1 MARVLLAWELG
12 DGFGHVTRLLPV
24 ARRLREAGHDC
35 VFAVRSLENSHVV
48 LAPEGFTFVQAPFAI
63 PAVERGQEKAPMS
76 TFGDILATVGFADV
90 HRLLPMVTAWQGLI
104 DVVDPALIVT
114 DYAPGVC
121 VAAYG
126 VRPVVNIGD
135 GFVLPPPELDR
146 FPPFRDAPPR
156 IDEAK
161 ILATLQEV
169 QRRRGR
175 PVPPTA
181 PSILAGSGVFVIT
194 LPELDFYGKHRQQPA
209 IGTLTQLPPPLEEE
223 PEEDYFGYLSLSYP
237 HTVKVLDG
245 LAQSGRTGR
254 IYLRDAAPQDIRAWR
269 ERGLAILDR
278 PQPMREA
285 VGRARVIVHHGGV
298 GTVETVLALGRPQL
312 VVPRHQEQRGNANAL
327 GSMRVA
333 VSMRSGGQFEPSHV
347 IQALTHLVETEHFRH
362 NAGVIARRLAERS
375 PSRVLDAITAHCLSF
390 CG

>member
-12 DGFGHVTRLLPV
+12 DGFGHITRLLPI

-63 PAVERGQEKAPMS
+63 PASPPGQEKEPMS
-76 TFGDILATVGFADV
+76 TFGDILATVGFTDV
-90 HRLLPMVTAWQGLI
+90 NRLLPMVTAWQGLI

-121 VAAYG
+121 LAAYG
-126 VRPVVNIGD
+126 ARPVVNIGD
-135 GFVLPPPELDR
+135 GFILPPPELDR

-156 IDEAK
+156 TDEAK
-161 ILATLQEV
+161 ILATVQEV

-175 PVPPTA
+175 PLPPTV

-194 LPELDFYGKHRQQPA
+194 LPELDFYGRHRQKPA

-223 PEEDYFGYLSLSYP
+223 PGEDYFGYLSLSYP
-237 HTVKVLDG
+237 HTAKVLEG
-245 LAQSGRTGR
+245 LAQSGRSGR
-254 IYLRDAAPQDIRAWR
+254 IYLRDATPQAIQTWR
-269 ERGLAILDR
+269 ERGLLIHDR

-285 VGRARVIVHHGGV
+285 VGRARVVVHHGGV

-327 GSMRVA
+327 GGMRVA
-333 VSMRSGGQFEPSHV
+333 VSMRSAGAFEPTHV
-347 IQALTHLVETEHFRH
+347 TQALTHLLETEHFRH
-362 NAGVIARRLAERS
+362 NARTIARRLAERGS
-375 PSRVLDAITAHCLSF
+375 DSVLDVITAHCLSF

>member
-35 VFAVRSLENSHVV
+35 IFAVRSLENSHVV
-48 LAPEGFTFVQAPFAI
+48 LAPEGFTFLQAPFAI
-63 PAVERGQEKAPMS
+63 PTAPPGQEKEPMS
-76 TFGDILATVGFADV
+76 TFGDILATVGFADIN
-90 HRLLPMVTAWQGLI
+90 RLLPMVTAWQGLF
-104 DVVDPALIVT
+104 DVVDPALIVA
-114 DYAPGVC
+114 DYAPGAC
-121 VAAYG
+121 LAAYG
-126 VRPVVNIGD
+126 TRPLVNIGD

-156 IDEAK
+156 ADEAK
-161 ILATLQEV
+161 ILATVQEA

-175 PVPPTA
+175 PVPATV

-194 LPELDFYGKHRQQPA
+194 LPELDFYGRLRRQPA

-223 PEEDYFGYLSLSYP
+223 PQEDYFAYLSLSFP
-237 HTVKVLDG
+237 HTVKVLEG
-245 LAQSGRTGR
+245 LARSGRKGQ
-254 IYLRDAAPQDIRAWR
+254 IYLRDAPPSAFQQWR
-269 ERGLAILDR
+269 ERGLVIHDR

-285 VGRARVIVHHGGV
+285 VGRARVVVHHGGV

-312 VVPRHQEQRGNANAL
+312 IVPRHQEQRGNANAL
-327 GSMRVA
+327 GGMRVA
-333 VSMRSGGQFEPSHV
+333 VSMRSAGQFEPQHV
-347 IQALTHLVETEHFRH
+347 MQALAHLVEQPHFRQ
-362 NAGVIARRLAERS
+362 NAGAIAQGLAERS
-375 PSRVLDAITAHCLSF
+375 SGRVLDAITAHCLSF